1 MKTGK
6 LNEYKREKGPLQI
19 VHDFEFVA
27 LNLPDDYKKI
37 KAMKGEEKLA
47 YMEQRL
53 VSLRN
58 RGYGGVVL
66 NTDFKNYLR
75 DEGELD
81 IICRAAERAKALGL
95 RVWIYDEQYYPSGG
109 AGGLTLMGHPEL
121 EPLGL
126 ACLCRLWESDGV
138 SPLRIP
144 SPYGHSELK
153 YALYSP
159 VGEGSSPLP
168 EFNDISPCRDLSG
181 GLALNLPRGKYKVW
195 CFFFRAIYE
204 QSYLCRAYRA
214 SRRYINIFNS
224 EAIDRFYQV
233 TFADGYEKH
242 LSGRLGDTVEA
253 VFTDEPHFPPYAE
266 FDGVPGTAY
275 SSYSEYDA
283 PVEGIKMYPY
293 LPWIPDLPK
302 RYEKRYGEALIPQ
315 LVHLFDDTERS
326 LEVRCKFYKLLSE
339 VGKEGFV
346 ENYRDTLAI
355 RGVKLS
361 GHYYVEE
368 TIDAH
373 PLLFGDI
380 LEHLG
385 AMAIPGC
392 DNLKSA
398 PEALRHCLASKLASS
413 AAHIAGKDKVMI
425 EASNMNDTD
434 QSLTLEKLKGAAS
447 MMFVHGVNIITSYYG
462 ENALPPEEMAA
473 YARHVGAL
481 ASLFEGG
488 KYRADALLYYPFE
501 QMAAKAKPF
510 GADGNFKFDEDTSE
524 LGKTAAALMS
534 EQVCFDIINRKG
546 LLSCRVC
553 DGYLEAANG
562 ELIRAVVLPKIDW
575 VDGEVAE
582 KLEDAK
588 THGIS
593 VVAPEPCLI
602 SGLSFRP
609 EVLGYTPL
617 PKPEICIEGDRELI
631 TLTHRSFD
639 DYDLFMLVN
648 TGESEADIEALIKD
662 EGCTFTLFDTDSYE
676 EKSVAYT
683 SGSGKITLP
692 LKLLPLEAK
701 IIVRYR

>member
-27 LNLPDDYKKI
+27 LNLPEDYKKI

-47 YMEQRL
+47 YMEKRL
-53 VSLRN
+53 VSLCN

-66 NTDFKNYLR
+66 NTDFKNYLC

-81 IICRAAERAKALGL
+81 IICRAAERAKTLGL

-126 ACLCRLWESDGV
+126 ACLSREWESDGKM
-138 SPLRIP
+138 PLRIP

-153 YALYSP
+153 YALYAPMADGVADFSK
-159 VGEGSSPLP
+159 VTEAAS
-168 EFNDISPCRDLSG
+168 CKDLSG
-181 GLALNLPRGKYKVW
+181 GLALDLPCGSYKVW
-195 CFFFRAIYE
+195 CFFFRGIYE

-293 LPWIPDLPK
+293 LPWIPDLPE
-302 RYEKRYGEALIPQ
+302 RYEKRYGEALIPL

-326 LEVRCKFYKLLSE
+326 REVRCKFYQLLSE

-346 ENYRDTLAI
+346 ENYRDKLAL
-355 RGVKLS
+355 RGVKLG

-368 TIDAH
+368 TIDSH

-425 EASNMNDTD
+425 EASNMNDSD

-462 ENALPPEEMAA
+462 ENVLPPEEMAA

-488 KYRADALLYYPFE
+488 KYRVHALLYYPFE

-510 GADGNFKFDEDTSE
+510 GTDGNFKFDEDTSE

-553 DGYLEAANG
+553 DGYLETANG

-575 VDGEVAE
+575 VDGEVAK
-582 KLEDAK
+582 KLEAAVRC
-588 THGIS
+588 G
-593 VVAPEPCLI
+593 VAVITPGAREI
-602 SGLSFRP
+602 KGLTI
-609 EVLGYTPL
+609 TPKDLCEESL
-617 PKPEICIEGDRELI
+617 PKPQIRINGEREFI
-631 TLTHRSFD
+631 TLMQRSFYG
-639 DYDLFMLVN
+639 YDLFMIVN
-648 TGESEADIEALIKD
+648 TGGATVKAEALLTDKGNEYAI
-662 EGCTFTLFDTDSYE
+662 FDLENYKAKEAPVTVSCGT
-676 EKSVAYT
+676 AA
-683 SGSGKITLP
+683 I
-692 LKLLPLEAK
+692 PLELPPLGAE
-701 IIVRYR
+701 IIIRYS